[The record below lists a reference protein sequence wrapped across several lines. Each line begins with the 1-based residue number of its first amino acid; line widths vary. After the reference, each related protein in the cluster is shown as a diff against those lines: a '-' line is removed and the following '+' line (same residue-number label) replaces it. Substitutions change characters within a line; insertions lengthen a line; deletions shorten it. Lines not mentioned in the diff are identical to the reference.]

1 MPAKK
6 TTKKTSKTKEVRP
19 SWKNL
24 LLALTLVPLVAG
36 VILLAAWVLDFKLI
50 GELESQVW
58 VGVMFILFSFTL
70 SNLLQ
75 ERWRLFAAWLLLL
88 IADVVLLAWVNLT
101 AQIIGIILA
110 VIGVILLGIEVYRHF
125 ERQAQ
130 QGHHIDSEP

>member
-58 VGVMFILFSFTL
+58 VGVMFILLSFTL
-70 SNLLQ
+70 SNLVQ

-88 IADVVLLAWVNLT
+88 VADVVLLAWVNLT
-101 AQIIGIILA
+101 AQIIAIILA

-125 ERQAQ
+125 EGQAQ
-130 QGHHIDSEP
+130 QGK